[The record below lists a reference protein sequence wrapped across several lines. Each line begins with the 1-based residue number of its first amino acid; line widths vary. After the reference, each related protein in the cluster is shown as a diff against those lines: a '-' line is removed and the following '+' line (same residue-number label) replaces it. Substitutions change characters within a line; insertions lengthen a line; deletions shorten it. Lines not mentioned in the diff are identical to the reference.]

1 MDLDASFLYNKCVE
15 KEIQLIEKNAKIRA
29 LELRICELSSELRRE
44 KRHVMSWVER
54 YETVLGE
61 KKVWEISRTDA
72 LLDEA
77 EETIKTM
84 LRGCAAMKHEISHK
98 DALCAAYLARAQK
111 AEGELR
117 IVLLQS

>member
-1 MDLDASFLYNKCVE
+1 M
-15 KEIQLIEKNAKIRA
+15 EKNTQIKA
-29 LELRICELSSELRRE
+29 LELRICELSSDVRQE
-44 KRHVMSWVER
+44 KRHVLSWRER
-54 YETVLGE
+54 YATVLGE
-61 KKVWEISRTDA
+61 KKVWEISRTNE

-84 LRGCAAMKHEISHK
+84 LRGCAEIEKEMSHK
-98 DALCAAYLARAQK
+98 DALLVAYLARAQK